1 MLVHLFSICHRKQNI
16 KGERRDIQSY
26 LLYEEEIQN
35 SERKVGKRKDG
46 YCHRFYEGSSNLI
59 NVELSRILTVSAT
72 ATAAIALDLNINI
85 YTCVS
90 FWPNIIYHI
99 I

>member
-16 KGERRDIQSY
+16 KGGTEGY
-26 LLYEEEIQN
+26 TKEEIQN